1 MDNKN
6 NDNGKDSANNE
17 EIIQNIKKMLGK
29 NSLSGRP
36 ISGANVEKKKGQMR
50 KIFSTLQSPTWTY
63 SPEETIK
70 EIQEYI
76 KMDGEKRLLYSEI
89 TIYIFS
95 LSDEEIGIVDSN
107 LLKLIES
114 LKGSDSNSESKAI
127 VMKLYDHINLAR
139 YQAKKI
145 EEALDNKANELQRS
159 TNAQLDSKSN
169 ALRKTIESK
178 LEERMRR
185 AQKEYITILGIFA
198 SVIVT
203 FTAGMIFSSSVLN
216 NIDKVSAYRLIGISL
231 LIGFVTFNLLYVF
244 LSFIYKMTELKENG
258 IPFKYPFL
266 IVNLVFLAASGLL
279 FCWWSNG
286 KIELRNQQVH
296 QTVSSPYPSGES
308 KDNQVSL
315 SVDINGNKA
324 AIQQV
329 K

>member
-1 MDNKN
+1 MNNKN

-17 EIIQNIKKMLGK
+17 EVAQNIERMLGQS
-29 NSLSGRP
+29 SLPVEP
-36 ISGANVEKKKGQMR
+36 ISGENVEKKKGQMR
-50 KIFSTLQSPTWTY
+50 RIFSTLQAPTWIY

-70 EIQEYI
+70 EIQKYI
-76 KMDGEKRLLYSEI
+76 KIDGEKRLLYSEI
-89 TIYIFS
+89 TIYIFT

-107 LLKLIES
+107 LQKLIDS
-114 LKGSDSNSESKAI
+114 LKGSDSNSEYKAI

-145 EEALDNKANELQRS
+145 KEALDNKSDALQ
-159 TNAQLDSKSN
+159 
-169 ALRKTIESK
+169 KTIETQ
-178 LEERMRR
+178 LEERMRH
-185 AQKEYITILGIFA
+185 AQKGYITILGIFA

-266 IVNLVFLAASGLL
+266 IVNLVFLVASGLL

-296 QTVSSPYPSGES
+296 QTVSSSYPSGES
-308 KDNQVSL
+308 KDNQISL